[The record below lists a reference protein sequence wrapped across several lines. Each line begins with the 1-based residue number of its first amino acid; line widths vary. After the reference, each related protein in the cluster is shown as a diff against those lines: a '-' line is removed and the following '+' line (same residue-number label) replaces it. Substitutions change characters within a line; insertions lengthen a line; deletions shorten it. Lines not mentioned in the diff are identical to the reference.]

1 MHRSPQAPD
10 QVGSGNGLVRT
21 GLELGEIDLS
31 ELNEAFA
38 AMVRKRRRQFD
49 SRVRTGATDGYCY

>member
-10 QVGSGNGLVRT
+10 QVGSGKGLARA
-21 GLELGEIDLS
+21 GLELGDIALF

-38 AMVRKRRRQFD
+38 AMVRKRRPELD
-49 SRVRTGATDGYCY
+49 SRVRTGAIDGYC